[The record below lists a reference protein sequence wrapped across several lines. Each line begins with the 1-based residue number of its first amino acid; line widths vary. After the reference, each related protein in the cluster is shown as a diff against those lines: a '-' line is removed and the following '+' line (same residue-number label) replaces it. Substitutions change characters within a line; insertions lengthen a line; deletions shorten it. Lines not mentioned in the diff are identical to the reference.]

1 MVVTDYN
8 EQFLD
13 KRGTD
18 HLIDEL
24 KAYIDGI
31 ATGDIDLSNY
41 VTKSELQAKLD
52 ALDIN
57 IDLSSYATKE
67 ELTNAINSID
77 LSAYAKKTDIPSL
90 EGYVTETEL
99 NAKGYLTEHQDL
111 SAYALKT
118 EIPSLNG
125 YATTEYVDNAIANVP
140 SGGTVDL
147 SNYYT
152 KAETDERDLM
162 ISPLNSL
169 GEKYITDNMPNIKA
183 YAGTNTIT
191 FEAGIDV
198 RGGILVDGEAPYYFN
213 NYSGIDSS
221 KNSFTFE
228 ADREVI
234 VKDYVFYF
242 GESTDGLSNLTVT
255 ITNGSKSD
263 VYSIPIYG
271 DGTQEVYY
279 RKIKHTPLYIKKTK
293 FDFSNRILFPL
304 NNQVYKNRDE
314 ITRLK
319 ESGISGKPGKDGKDG
334 ITPHIDSTTKH
345 WMIGNTDTGVI
356 AEGSDGVSPTVTVTK
371 EGKIATITCTDVNG
385 TTTAT
390 ISDGADGQGGGTTD
404 LSNYY
409 TKSETYSKAE
419 VDTLVANSG
428 GSSGGGSSSGSGEV
442 YSTEEIAIGKW
453 IDGKTIYRK
462 VISMDLPAVKSGQTH
477 SAIAVV
483 GNGTTP
489 CNIMMLDWR
498 AVSYSGLT
506 GSDYDYPSKIIH
518 GDGFKSAVVWTTKK
532 NVGDLTQELCRDMLS
547 VFHAGNPTSSYI
559 NCYYGSSFASRR
571 CDFIL
576 DYLKVETT

>member
-99 NAKGYLTEHQDL
+99 NSKGYLTEHQDL

-118 EIPSLNG
+118 EIPSLDG

-140 SGGTVDL
+140 SGGNVDL

-152 KAETDERDLM
+152 KAETNAL
-162 ISPLNSL
+162 IPSL
-169 GEKYITDNMPNIKA
+169 EG
-183 YAGTNTIT
+183 YAT
-191 FEAGIDV
+191 E
-198 RGGILVDGEAPYYFN
+198 E
-213 NYSGIDSS
+213 
-221 KNSFTFE
+221 
-228 ADREVI
+228 
-234 VKDYVFYF
+234 YV
-242 GESTDGLSNLTVT
+242 STAIN
-255 ITNGSKSD
+255 
-263 VYSIPIYG
+263 SIP
-271 DGTQEVYY
+271 
-279 RKIKHTPLYIKKTK
+279 
-293 FDFSNRILFPL
+293 
-304 NNQVYKNRDE
+304 
-314 ITRLK
+314 
-319 ESGISGKPGKDGKDG
+319 
-334 ITPHIDSTTKH
+334 
-345 WMIGNTDTGVI
+345 
-356 AEGSDGVSPTVTVTK
+356 A
-371 EGKIATITCTDVNG
+371 
-385 TTTAT
+385 
-390 ISDGADGQGGGTTD
+390 TD

-409 TKSETYSKAE
+409 TKSETYSKTE

-428 GSSGGGSSSGSGEV
+428 GGGSSSGSGEV

-483 GNGTTP
+483 GDGRTP

-498 AVSYSGLT
+498 AVSYAGLT
-506 GSDYDYPSKIIH
+506 GTQYDYPSRIIH
-518 GDGFKSAVVWTTKK
+518 GDGFKSAVVWTTK
-532 NVGDLTQELCRDMLS
+532 NNISSLTQELCRDMLS

-571 CDFIL
+571 CDFII
-576 DYLKVETT
+576 DYLKIETT